1 VSCSAQP
8 WALPQAQ
15 TVRDWRCSWH
25 QTDSGR
31 SHHGPL
37 RPRGSTVAPR
47 PSRCRPLSSA
57 LPVRNG
63 SYASSS
69 LESHSY
75 RRNSTCYR
83 QRSEVRGT
91 EPSCDERER
100 TAAVRNLRGQ
110 LTDAA
115 AGAGDAAAARYRAAT
130 TRVGDAVDD
139 RQQKGRGVYGKA
151 LSAVVRGAEDV
162 NERATEAQIE
172 LIKAPQTW
180 SAARRQGLE
189 IVRTHIARSHAA
201 LGSG

>member
-1 VSCSAQP
+1 MARESTHERTTANGGSGGRGSVSCSAQP

-15 TVRDWRCSWH
+15 TVRDWRCSSWH
-25 QTDSGR
+25 QTDSCR

-37 RPRGSTVAPR
+37 RPRGATAASR
-47 PSRCRPLSSA
+47 PSRCRRLSSA

-115 AGAGDAAAARYRAAT
+115 AGAGDASRRRGRRSSAEGPGSLWESAERGR
-130 TRVGDAVDD
+130 TR
-139 RQQKGRGVYGKA
+139 RGGC
-151 LSAVVRGAEDV
+151 
-162 NERATEAQIE
+162 Q
-172 LIKAPQTW
+172 
-180 SAARRQGLE
+180 
-189 IVRTHIARSHAA
+189 
-201 LGSG
+201 